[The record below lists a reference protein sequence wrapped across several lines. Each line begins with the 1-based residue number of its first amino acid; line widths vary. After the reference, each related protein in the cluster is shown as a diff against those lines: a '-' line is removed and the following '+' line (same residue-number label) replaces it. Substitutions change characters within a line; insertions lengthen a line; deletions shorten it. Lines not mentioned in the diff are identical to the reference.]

1 MEREITLFPPIQ
13 VPPIVTAESDLYL
26 RLLKRLEPYLES
38 VLEDPSK
45 VERVA
50 ERLLEDTSAMMLYI
64 LVSQAAL
71 IRATEKDLIK
81 AYRFIRERFK
91 NAGTN
96 VEDAIEVILEHDL
109 WKLRQLRSNLE
120 KFVII
125 YLDFIEKYPEDA
137 YKYVITLLSIG
148 LLLLAS
154 CITETSMKLQVI
166 GEELNKISEELES
179 YTLTF
184 MLTLEKPEK
193 EEIRI
198 SAPLKTLE
206 ELRKVLGVE

>member
-1 MEREITLFPPIQ
+1 LEREITLFPPIQ